1 MSLNLSMAS
10 STRDGSYS
18 DALSRFD
25 QQTEELKK
33 LLAEEE
39 EDVST
44 TSLSGGDSSDEE
56 QDSGEE
62 EEDSD
67 EDSEED
73 SDEDSSDDDDSSDY
87 DSDDSDWDS
96 DYEDLEAELT
106 GQQPIKKVNSSPAL
120 MAMDASMSDKQQQVN
135 VMPGF
140 INMKDRMRRQSGS
153 YLQSPEYST
162 KTVPQTVDNPFASTK
177 PEDHLQHILEGFSA
191 ARFPSETW
199 HDYFL
204 TMTDEHIEAH
214 TTEVERAIRSHDYET
229 LRRMLR
235 NGHTLQ
241 TCNKHGESII
251 HIACRRGTTELLQF
265 LIDEAHVSTRI
276 RDDMGRTPLHD
287 ACWSHK
293 PNFEIVMELLRVSP
307 ELLFIIDKR
316 GFTPL
321 TYVPREAWGKW
332 CNFLQDHRQFL
343 RDMVK
348 SLRYDRAR
356 YFVKTMVPCLKF

>member
-1 MSLNLSMAS
+1 MALEMSM
-10 STRDGSYS
+10 STMRDGSYTN
-18 DALSRFD
+18 ALSRFD

-39 EDVST
+39 EDVSS
-44 TSLSGGDSSDEE
+44 TSLSGGDSSD
-56 QDSGEE
+56 DEE
-62 EEDSD
+62 EGSD
-67 EDSEED
+67 DEED
-73 SDEDSSDDDDSSDY
+73 SDEDSSDDGDDSSDY

-106 GQQPIKKVNSSPAL
+106 GQPIKKVNSSPAL
-120 MAMDASMSDKQQQVN
+120 MAMDASMSDKQQGVN
-135 VMPGF
+135 VLPGF
-140 INMKDRMRRQSGS
+140 INLKDRMRRQSGS
-153 YLQSPEYST
+153 YLQSPDYNT
-162 KTVPQTVDNPFASTK
+162 RTVPETVDNPFASTK

-214 TTEVERAIRSHDYET
+214 TTEVERAIRNHDYET
-229 LRRMLR
+229 LRRMLHE
-235 NGHTLQ
+235 GHTLQ

-265 LIDEAHVSTRI
+265 LIDEAQVSTRI

-293 PNFEIVMELLRVSP
+293 PNFDIVMELLRVSP

-332 CNFLQDHRQFL
+332 CNFLQEHRQFL

-356 YFVKTMVPCLKF
+356 YFIKTMVPCLKF